1 VSTSPTGTGAGKVA
15 AFIDRFFS
23 EYPGWSEL
31 AAAEELELQERLR
44 PLGLHR
50 RRASVLRR
58 LAASVLDQPYLAL
71 EDRPGVGQYISRA
84 VAVSLFGA
92 SDAMVDVN
100 FVRVLHRAF
109 DGPWKADYRHDRRLQ
124 ALAAAV
130 VSGANDP
137 RSVNWAIL
145 DLVCCLT
152 YG

>member
-1 VSTSPTGTGAGKVA
+1 M
-15 AFIDRFFS
+15 
-23 EYPGWSEL
+23 
-31 AAAEELELQERLR
+31 
-44 PLGLHR
+44 
-50 RRASVLRR
+50 
-58 LAASVLDQPYLAL
+58 AASVLDQPYLAL